1 MSENNVH
8 SGHRKRLKDR
18 FLENG
23 ADGFEKHQL
32 LELLLFYGIPQKD
45 TNPIAHRLIN
55 RFGGLRAVFDA
66 SVEELCEV
74 EGISAHTATLIKLIP
89 AVYGAAASEIDRTV
103 QYNTVDKIGKLLV
116 RRYSAIT
123 VETVLLVLFDSSWHI
138 IDIVNVGEG
147 SVNQVGIDERRII
160 EATIKKN
167 AAMALLAHNHPN
179 GDTIPSVDDMAA
191 TTEMVKLFD
200 KMHVEFLEH
209 LLIAGNRFEPLL
221 TKMQGRLWQR
231 ADKSEFYK

>member
-1 MSENNVH
+1 MAENNLH
-8 SGHRKRLKDR
+8 GGHRQRLKDR
-18 FLENG
+18 FLESG

-66 SVEELCEV
+66 SIEELCEV

-89 AVYGAAASEIDRTV
+89 AVFGAAASEIDKSE
-103 QYNTVDKIGKLLV
+103 QYNTVTKIGKMLV

-123 VETVLLVLFDSSWHI
+123 VETILLVLFDSSWHI
-138 IDIVNVGEG
+138 IDIVKVGEG
-147 SVNQVGIDERRII
+147 SVNQVGIDARRLI
-160 EATIKKN
+160 EVTIRKN
-167 AAMALLAHNHPN
+167 AAMVLLAHNHPS
-179 GDTIPSVDDMAA
+179 GDIIPSVDDLAA
-191 TTEMVKLFD
+191 TTEISKIFE
-200 KMHVEFLEH
+200 KIHVEFLEH
-209 LLIAGNRFEPLL
+209 LLVAGNRFEPLL
-221 TKMQGRLWQR
+221 TKTQGRLWQR